1 MRNADVG
8 VFFDEWRRKVIE
20 ISKQDI
26 EKANILIDSLAYI
39 KDFHQKIVVI
49 KYGGHAMISEQM
61 RQRVISDIA
70 WLSYVGMKPIIV
82 HGGGPEINR
91 MLELQRVEPQFINGL
106 RVTSSDVM
114 RTVEM
119 VLTGSISPNLTT
131 MLNEEG
137 VSSVSV
143 SGKDNKI
150 MEAVKKDESLGLV
163 GQVTNVNTGYLRQM
177 LDDNLLPVISP
188 IAYGPKG
195 ESLNI
200 NSDEAAA
207 AIASALAAEKMIYL
221 TDINGIYEDPA
232 DPTTLYSVMSA
243 DQIQAAIENEMIT
256 GGMIPKVENCLD
268 AIQSGV
274 RSCQIIDG
282 TIPHA
287 IILELFTKNGIGTMI
302 TA

>member
-1 MRNADVG
+1 M
-8 VFFDEWRRKVIE
+8 IE

-26 EKANILIDSLAYI
+26 AKADILIDSMSYI
-39 KDFHQKIVVI
+39 KQFHQKIVVI
-49 KYGGHAMISEQM
+49 KYGGHAMISEDKRKQ
-61 RQRVISDIA
+61 VISDIA

-91 MLELQRVEPQFINGL
+91 MLEMEGVEPHFINGL

-119 VLTGSISPNLTT
+119 VLTGLISPNLTT

-137 VSSVSV
+137 VASVSV

-150 MEAVKKDESLGLV
+150 MKAMQKDESLGLV
-163 GQVTNVNTGYLRQM
+163 GQVTEVNTDYLHQM
-177 LDDNLLPVISP
+177 LDDNMLPVISP

-207 AIASALAAEKMIYL
+207 AIASALKAEKMIYL
-221 TDINGIYEDPA
+221 TDVNGIYENPDDPS
-232 DPTTLYSVMSA
+232 TLFSEISA
-243 DQIQAAIENEMIT
+243 AQIKTAIQNDIIT
-256 GGMIPKVENCLD
+256 GGMIPKVENCLG

-274 RSCQIIDG
+274 KSCQIIDG

>member
-1 MRNADVG
+1 M
-8 VFFDEWRRKVIE
+8 IE

-91 MLELQRVEPQFINGL
+91 MLELQGVEPQFINGL

-163 GQVTNVNTGYLRQM
+163 GQVTNVNTDYLRQM

-207 AIASALAAEKMIYL
+207 AIASALNAEKMIYL

-232 DPTTLYSVMSA
+232 DPTTLCSVMSA
-243 DQIQAAIENEMIT
+243 DQIQKAIENEMIT

>member
-1 MRNADVG
+1 M
-8 VFFDEWRRKVIE
+8 IE

-91 MLELQRVEPQFINGL
+91 MLELQGVEPQFINGL

>member
-1 MRNADVG
+1 M
-8 VFFDEWRRKVIE
+8 IE

-26 EKANILIDSLAYI
+26 AKADILIDSMSYI
-39 KDFHQKIVVI
+39 KQFHQKIVVI
-49 KYGGHAMISEQM
+49 KYGGHAMISEDKRKQ
-61 RQRVISDIA
+61 VISDIA

-91 MLELQRVEPQFINGL
+91 MLEMQGVEPHFINGL

-119 VLTGSISPNLTT
+119 VLTGLISPNLTT

-137 VSSVSV
+137 VASVSV

-150 MEAVKKDESLGLV
+150 MKAMQKDESLGLV
-163 GQVTNVNTGYLRQM
+163 GQVTEVNTDYLHQM
-177 LDDNLLPVISP
+177 LDDNMLPVISP

-207 AIASALAAEKMIYL
+207 AIASALKAEKMIYL
-221 TDINGIYEDPA
+221 TDVNGIYENPDDPS
-232 DPTTLYSVMSA
+232 TLFSEISA
-243 DQIQAAIENEMIT
+243 AQIKTAIQNDIIT
-256 GGMIPKVENCLD
+256 GGMIPKVENCLG

-274 RSCQIIDG
+274 KSCQIIDG

>member
-1 MRNADVG
+1 MQNADVG

-91 MLELQRVEPQFINGL
+91 MLELQGVEPQFINGL

-163 GQVTNVNTGYLRQM
+163 GQVTNVNTDYLRQM

-188 IAYGPKG
+188 IAHGPKG

-207 AIASALAAEKMIYL
+207 AIASALNAEKMIYL

-232 DPTTLYSVMSA
+232 DSTTLCSVMSA
-243 DQIQAAIENEMIT
+243 DQIQKAIENEMIT

>member
-1 MRNADVG
+1 
-8 VFFDEWRRKVIE
+8 
-20 ISKQDI
+20 
-26 EKANILIDSLAYI
+26 
-39 KDFHQKIVVI
+39 
-49 KYGGHAMISEQM
+49 
-61 RQRVISDIA
+61 
-70 WLSYVGMKPIIV
+70 
-82 HGGGPEINR
+82 
-91 MLELQRVEPQFINGL
+91 
-106 RVTSSDVM
+106 
-114 RTVEM
+114 
-119 VLTGSISPNLTT
+119 

-163 GQVTNVNTGYLRQM
+163 GQVTNVNTDYLRQM

-188 IAYGPKG
+188 IAHGPKG

-207 AIASALAAEKMIYL
+207 AIASALNAEKMIYL

-232 DPTTLYSVMSA
+232 DPTTLCSVMSA
-243 DQIQAAIENEMIT
+243 DQIQKAIENEMIT

>member
-1 MRNADVG
+1 
-8 VFFDEWRRKVIE
+8 
-20 ISKQDI
+20 
-26 EKANILIDSLAYI
+26 
-39 KDFHQKIVVI
+39 
-49 KYGGHAMISEQM
+49 
-61 RQRVISDIA
+61 
-70 WLSYVGMKPIIV
+70 
-82 HGGGPEINR
+82 
-91 MLELQRVEPQFINGL
+91 
-106 RVTSSDVM
+106 
-114 RTVEM
+114 
-119 VLTGSISPNLTT
+119 

-143 SGKDNKI
+143 SGKDNKV

-163 GQVTNVNTGYLRQM
+163 GQVTNVNTDYLNQM
-177 LDDNLLPVISP
+177 LDDNMLPVISP

-207 AIASALAAEKMIYL
+207 AIASALKAEKMIYL

-232 DPTTLYSVMSA
+232 DPSTLYSVMSA
-243 DQIQAAIENEMIT
+243 DQIQEAIENKIIT
-256 GGMIPKVENCLD
+256 GGMIPKVENCLG

-274 RSCQIIDG
+274 HSCQIIDG

>member
-1 MRNADVG
+1 MK
-8 VFFDEWRRKVIE
+8 WRRKVIE
-20 ISKQDI
+20 ISEQDI
-26 EKANILIDSLAYI
+26 EKADILINSLAYI

-49 KYGGHAMISEQM
+49 KYGGHAMISEEM

-91 MLELQRVEPQFINGL
+91 MLEMQGVEPHFINGL

-119 VLTGSISPNLTT
+119 VLTGLISPNLTT

-143 SGKDNKI
+143 SGKDNKV

-163 GQVTNVNTGYLRQM
+163 GQVTNVNTDYLNQM
-177 LDDNLLPVISP
+177 LDDSMLPVISP
-188 IAYGPKG
+188 IAYGPRG

-207 AIASALAAEKMIYL
+207 AIASALKAEKMIYL

-232 DPTTLYSVMSA
+232 DPSTLYSVMSA
-243 DQIQAAIENEMIT
+243 DQIQEAIENKIIT
-256 GGMIPKVENCLD
+256 GGMIPKVENCLG

-274 RSCQIIDG
+274 QSCQIIDG

>member
-1 MRNADVG
+1 M
-8 VFFDEWRRKVIE
+8 IE

-91 MLELQRVEPQFINGL
+91 MLELQGVEPQFINGL

-163 GQVTNVNTGYLRQM
+163 GQVTNVNTDYLRQM

-207 AIASALAAEKMIYL
+207 AIASALNAEKMIYL

-232 DPTTLYSVMSA
+232 DSTTLCSVMSA
-243 DQIQAAIENEMIT
+243 DQIQKAIENEMIT

>member
-1 MRNADVG
+1 
-8 VFFDEWRRKVIE
+8 
-20 ISKQDI
+20 
-26 EKANILIDSLAYI
+26 
-39 KDFHQKIVVI
+39 
-49 KYGGHAMISEQM
+49 
-61 RQRVISDIA
+61 
-70 WLSYVGMKPIIV
+70 MKPIIV

-91 MLELQRVEPQFINGL
+91 MLEMQGVEPHFINGL

-119 VLTGSISPNLTT
+119 VLTGLISPNLTT

-143 SGKDNKI
+143 SGKDNKV

-163 GQVTNVNTGYLRQM
+163 GQVTNVNTDYLNQM
-177 LDDNLLPVISP
+177 LDDNMLPVISP

-207 AIASALAAEKMIYL
+207 AIASALKAEKMIYL

-232 DPTTLYSVMSA
+232 DPSTLYSVMSA
-243 DQIQAAIENEMIT
+243 DQIQEAIENKIIT
-256 GGMIPKVENCLD
+256 GGMIPKVENCLG

-274 RSCQIIDG
+274 HSCQIIDG

>member
-1 MRNADVG
+1 MQNADVG

-91 MLELQRVEPQFINGL
+91 MLELQGVEPQFINGL

-163 GQVTNVNTGYLRQM
+163 GQVTNVNTDYLRQM

-207 AIASALAAEKMIYL
+207 AIASALNAEKMIYL

-232 DPTTLYSVMSA
+232 DSTTLCSVMSA
-243 DQIQAAIENEMIT
+243 DQIQKAIENEMIT

>member
-1 MRNADVG
+1 M
-8 VFFDEWRRKVIE
+8 IE

-26 EKANILIDSLAYI
+26 EKADILIDSLAYI

-49 KYGGHAMISEQM
+49 KYGGHAMVSEEI

-91 MLELQRVEPQFINGL
+91 MLELQAVEPQFINGL

-119 VLTGSISPNLTT
+119 VLTGLISPNLTT

-137 VSSVSV
+137 IAAISI
-143 SGKDNKI
+143 SGKDNKV
-150 MEAVKKDESLGLV
+150 MEAVKKDEALGLV
-163 GQVTNVNTGYLRQM
+163 GEVTKVNTEYLHQM
-177 LDDNLLPVISP
+177 LADNILPVISP
-188 IAYGPKG
+188 IAYGPQG

-207 AIASALAAEKMIYL
+207 AIASALKAEKMIYL

-232 DPTTLYSVMSA
+232 DPTSLYSEMSA
-243 DQIQAAIENEMIT
+243 EQIQLAIENEVIT
-256 GGMIPKVENCLD
+256 GGMIPKVENCLN

-274 RSCQIIDG
+274 HSCQIIDG
-282 TIPHA
+282 TIAHA

>member
-1 MRNADVG
+1 M
-8 VFFDEWRRKVIE
+8 IE

-91 MLELQRVEPQFINGL
+91 MLELQGVEPQFINGL

-163 GQVTNVNTGYLRQM
+163 GQVTNVNTDYLRQM

>member
-1 MRNADVG
+1 M
-8 VFFDEWRRKVIE
+8 IE

-26 EKANILIDSLAYI
+26 AKADILIDSMSYI
-39 KDFHQKIVVI
+39 KQFHQKIVVI
-49 KYGGHAMISEQM
+49 KYGGHAMISEEKRKQ
-61 RQRVISDIA
+61 VISDIA

-91 MLELQRVEPQFINGL
+91 MLEMQGVEPHFINGL

-119 VLTGSISPNLTT
+119 VLTGLISPNLTT

-137 VSSVSV
+137 VASVSV

-150 MEAVKKDESLGLV
+150 MKAMQKDESLGLV
-163 GQVTNVNTGYLRQM
+163 GQVTEVNTDYLHQM
-177 LDDNLLPVISP
+177 LDDNMLPVISP

-207 AIASALAAEKMIYL
+207 AIASALKAEKMIYL
-221 TDINGIYEDPA
+221 TDVNGIYESPDDPS
-232 DPTTLYSVMSA
+232 TLFSEISA
-243 DQIQAAIENEMIT
+243 AQIKTAIQNDIIT
-256 GGMIPKVENCLD
+256 GGMIPKVENCLG

-274 RSCQIIDG
+274 KSCQIIDG

>member
-1 MRNADVG
+1 MK
-8 VFFDEWRRKVIE
+8 WRRKVIE
-20 ISKQDI
+20 ISEQDI
-26 EKANILIDSLAYI
+26 EKADILINSLAYI

-49 KYGGHAMISEQM
+49 KYGGHAMISEEM

-91 MLELQRVEPQFINGL
+91 MLEMQGVEPHFINGL

-119 VLTGSISPNLTT
+119 VLTGLISPNLTT

-143 SGKDNKI
+143 SGKDNKV

-163 GQVTNVNTGYLRQM
+163 GQVTNVNTDYLNQM
-177 LDDNLLPVISP
+177 LDDSMLPVISP

-207 AIASALAAEKMIYL
+207 AIASALKAEKMIYL

-232 DPTTLYSVMSA
+232 DPSTLYSVMSA
-243 DQIQAAIENEMIT
+243 DQIQEAIENKIIT
-256 GGMIPKVENCLD
+256 GGMIPKVENCLG

-274 RSCQIIDG
+274 HSCQIIDG

>member
-1 MRNADVG
+1 MQKADTE
-8 VFFDEWRRKVIE
+8 VFFIEWRRKVIE
-20 ISKQDI
+20 IKQQDI

-39 KDFHQKIVVI
+39 KDFHQKVVVI
-49 KYGGHAMISEQM
+49 KYGGHAMASKDL

-91 MLELQRVEPQFINGL
+91 MLEMQGVQPSFIKGL
-106 RVTSSDVM
+106 RVTSSEVM
-114 RTVEM
+114 QTVEM
-119 VLTGSISPNLTT
+119 VLTGLVSPSLTT

-137 VSSVSV
+137 VSSVSL

-150 MEAVKKDESLGLV
+150 MQAVQKDPSLGLV
-163 GQVTNVNTGYLRQM
+163 GQVTQVNTRYLQQM
-177 LDDNLLPVISP
+177 LDANMLPVISP

-207 AIASALAAEKMIYL
+207 AIASALQAEKMIYL
-221 TDINGIYEDPA
+221 TDINGIYEKPD
-232 DPTTLYSVMSA
+232 DPTTLYSEMSA
-243 DQIQAAIENEMIT
+243 EQIEVAVQNGVIT
-256 GGMIPKVENCLD
+256 GGMIPKVENCLA

-274 RSCQIIDG
+274 HSCQIIDG

-287 IILELFTKNGIGTMI
+287 LILELFTKNGIGTMI
-302 TA
+302 TT

>member
-1 MRNADVG
+1 MR
-8 VFFDEWRRKVIE
+8 WRRKVIE
-20 ISKQDI
+20 ISEQDI
-26 EKANILIDSLAYI
+26 EKADILINSLAYI

-49 KYGGHAMISEQM
+49 KYGGHAMISEEM

-91 MLELQRVEPQFINGL
+91 MLEMQGVEPRFINGL
-106 RVTSSDVM
+106 RVTSSEVM

-119 VLTGSISPNLTT
+119 VLTGLISPNLTT

-143 SGKDNKI
+143 SGKDNKV

-163 GQVTNVNTGYLRQM
+163 GQVTNVNTDYLNQM
-177 LDDNLLPVISP
+177 LDDNMLPVISP

-207 AIASALAAEKMIYL
+207 AIASALKAEKMIYL

-232 DPTTLYSVMSA
+232 DPSTLYSVMSA
-243 DQIQAAIENEMIT
+243 DQIQEAIENKIIT
-256 GGMIPKVENCLD
+256 GGMIPKVENCLG

-274 RSCQIIDG
+274 QSCQIIDG

>member
-1 MRNADVG
+1 M
-8 VFFDEWRRKVIE
+8 IE

-26 EKANILIDSLAYI
+26 EKADILINSLAYI

-49 KYGGHAMISEQM
+49 KYGGHAMISEEM

-91 MLELQRVEPQFINGL
+91 MLEMQGVEPHFINGL

-119 VLTGSISPNLTT
+119 VLTGLISPNLTT

-143 SGKDNKI
+143 SGKDNKV

-163 GQVTNVNTGYLRQM
+163 GQVTNVNTDYLNQM
-177 LDDNLLPVISP
+177 LDDNMLPVISP

-207 AIASALAAEKMIYL
+207 AIASALKAEKMIYL

-232 DPTTLYSVMSA
+232 DPSTLYSVMSA
-243 DQIQAAIENEMIT
+243 DQIQEAIEKKIIT
-256 GGMIPKVENCLD
+256 GGMIPKVENCLG

-274 RSCQIIDG
+274 HSCQIIDG

>member
-1 MRNADVG
+1 M
-8 VFFDEWRRKVIE
+8 IE

-26 EKANILIDSLAYI
+26 EKADILINSLAYI

-49 KYGGHAMISEQM
+49 KYGGHAMISEEM

-91 MLELQRVEPQFINGL
+91 MLEMQGVEPHFINGL

-119 VLTGSISPNLTT
+119 VLTGLISPNLTT

-143 SGKDNKI
+143 SGKDNKV

-163 GQVTNVNTGYLRQM
+163 GQVTNVNTDYLNQM
-177 LDDNLLPVISP
+177 LDDNMLPVISP

-207 AIASALAAEKMIYL
+207 AIASALKAEKMIYL

-232 DPTTLYSVMSA
+232 DPSTLHSVMSA
-243 DQIQAAIENEMIT
+243 DQIQEAIKNKIIT
-256 GGMIPKVENCLD
+256 GGMIPKVENCLG

-274 RSCQIIDG
+274 HSCQIIDG

>member
-1 MRNADVG
+1 M
-8 VFFDEWRRKVIE
+8 IE

-26 EKANILIDSLAYI
+26 EKADILIDSLAYI

-49 KYGGHAMISEQM
+49 KYGGHAMVSEEI

-91 MLELQRVEPQFINGL
+91 MLELQAVEPQFINGL

-119 VLTGSISPNLTT
+119 VLTGLISPNLTT

-137 VSSVSV
+137 IAAISI
-143 SGKDNKI
+143 SGKDNKV
-150 MEAVKKDESLGLV
+150 MEAVKKDEALGLV
-163 GQVTNVNTGYLRQM
+163 GEVTKVNTEYLHQM
-177 LDDNLLPVISP
+177 LADNILPVISP
-188 IAYGPKG
+188 IAYGPQG

-207 AIASALAAEKMIYL
+207 AIASALKAEKMIYL

-232 DPTTLYSVMSA
+232 DPTSLYSEMSA
-243 DQIQAAIENEMIT
+243 EQIQLAIENEVIT
-256 GGMIPKVENCLD
+256 GGMIPKVENCLN

-274 RSCQIIDG
+274 HSCQIIDG

>member
-1 MRNADVG
+1 M
-8 VFFDEWRRKVIE
+8 IE

-91 MLELQRVEPQFINGL
+91 MLELQGVEPQFINGL

-163 GQVTNVNTGYLRQM
+163 GQVTNVNTDYLRQM

-188 IAYGPKG
+188 IAHGPKG

-207 AIASALAAEKMIYL
+207 AIASALNAEKMIYL

-232 DPTTLYSVMSA
+232 DPTTLCSVMSA
-243 DQIQAAIENEMIT
+243 DQIQKAIENEMIT

>member
-8 VFFDEWRRKVIE
+8 VFFDEWRKKVIE

-91 MLELQRVEPQFINGL
+91 MLELQGVEPQFINGL

-221 TDINGIYEDPA
+221 TDINGIYEDLA

>member
-1 MRNADVG
+1 MQNADVG

-91 MLELQRVEPQFINGL
+91 MLELQGVEPQFINGL

-119 VLTGSISPNLTT
+119 VLTGLISPNLTT

-163 GQVTNVNTGYLRQM
+163 GQVTNVNTDYLRQM

-207 AIASALAAEKMIYL
+207 AIASALNAEKMIYL

-232 DPTTLYSVMSA
+232 DPTTLCSVMSA
-243 DQIQAAIENEMIT
+243 DQIQKAIENEMIT

>member
-1 MRNADVG
+1 M
-8 VFFDEWRRKVIE
+8 IE

-26 EKANILIDSLAYI
+26 EKADILIDSLAYI

-49 KYGGHAMISEQM
+49 KYGGHAMISEEM

-91 MLELQRVEPQFINGL
+91 MLEMQGVEPHFINGL

-119 VLTGSISPNLTT
+119 VLTGLISPNLTT

-143 SGKDNKI
+143 SGKDNKV

-163 GQVTNVNTGYLRQM
+163 GQVTNVNTDYLNQM
-177 LDDNLLPVISP
+177 LDDNMLPVISP

-207 AIASALAAEKMIYL
+207 AIASALKAEKMIYL

-232 DPTTLYSVMSA
+232 DPSTLHSVMSA
-243 DQIQAAIENEMIT
+243 DQIQEAIKNKIIT
-256 GGMIPKVENCLD
+256 GGMIPKVENCLG

-274 RSCQIIDG
+274 HSCQIIDG

>member
-1 MRNADVG
+1 M
-8 VFFDEWRRKVIE
+8 IE
-20 ISKQDI
+20 IKQQDI

-39 KDFHQKIVVI
+39 KDFHQKVVVI
-49 KYGGHAMISEQM
+49 KYGGHAMASKDL

-91 MLELQRVEPQFINGL
+91 MLEMQGVQPSFIKGL
-106 RVTSSDVM
+106 RVTSSEVM
-114 RTVEM
+114 QTVEM
-119 VLTGSISPNLTT
+119 VLTGLVSPSLTT

-137 VSSVSV
+137 VSSVSL

-150 MEAVKKDESLGLV
+150 MQAVQKDPSLGLV
-163 GQVTNVNTGYLRQM
+163 GQVTQVNTRYLQQM
-177 LDDNLLPVISP
+177 LDANMLPVISP

-207 AIASALAAEKMIYL
+207 AIASALQAEKMIYL
-221 TDINGIYEDPA
+221 TDINGIYEKPD
-232 DPTTLYSVMSA
+232 DPTTLYSEMSA
-243 DQIQAAIENEMIT
+243 EQIEVAVQNGVIT
-256 GGMIPKVENCLD
+256 GGMIPKVENCLA

-274 RSCQIIDG
+274 HSCQIIDG

-287 IILELFTKNGIGTMI
+287 LILELFTKNGIGTMI
-302 TA
+302 TT

>member
-1 MRNADVG
+1 M
-8 VFFDEWRRKVIE
+8 IE

-39 KDFHQKIVVI
+39 KDFYQKIIVI
-49 KYGGHAMISEQM
+49 KYGGHAMVSEEI

-70 WLSYVGMKPIIV
+70 WLSYAGMKPIIV

-91 MLELQRVEPQFINGL
+91 MLELQAVEPQFMNGL
-106 RVTSSDVM
+106 RVTSHDVM

-119 VLTGSISPNLTT
+119 VLTGLISPNLTT

-137 VSSVSV
+137 IAAISI
-143 SGKDNKI
+143 SGKDNKV
-150 MEAVKKDESLGLV
+150 MEAVKKDEALGLV
-163 GQVTNVNTGYLRQM
+163 GEVTKVNTAYLHQM
-177 LDDNLLPVISP
+177 LADNILPVISP
-188 IAYGPKG
+188 IAYGPQG

-207 AIASALAAEKMIYL
+207 AIASALKAEKMIYL

-232 DPTTLYSVMSA
+232 DPTSLYSEMSA
-243 DQIQAAIENEMIT
+243 KEIQITIENEVIT
-256 GGMIPKVENCLD
+256 GGMIPKVKNCLS

-274 RSCQIIDG
+274 HSCQIIDG

-287 IILELFTKNGIGTMI
+287 IILELFTKNGLGTMI
-302 TA
+302 TV

>member
-1 MRNADVG
+1 M
-8 VFFDEWRRKVIE
+8 IE

-274 RSCQIIDG
+274 HSCQIIDG

>member
-1 MRNADVG
+1 M
-8 VFFDEWRRKVIE
+8 IE

-91 MLELQRVEPQFINGL
+91 MLELQGVEPQFINGL

-143 SGKDNKI
+143 SGKDNKT

-163 GQVTNVNTGYLRQM
+163 GEVTNVNTDYLRQM

-207 AIASALAAEKMIYL
+207 AIASALNAEKMIYL

-232 DPTTLYSVMSA
+232 DPTTLCSVMSA
-243 DQIQAAIENEMIT
+243 DQIQKAIENEMIT

>member
-1 MRNADVG
+1 M
-8 VFFDEWRRKVIE
+8 IE
-20 ISKQDI
+20 IKQQDI

-39 KDFHQKIVVI
+39 KDFHQKVVVI
-49 KYGGHAMISEQM
+49 KYGGHAMASKDL

-91 MLELQRVEPQFINGL
+91 MLEMQGVQPSFIKGL
-106 RVTSSDVM
+106 RVTSSEVM
-114 RTVEM
+114 QTVEM
-119 VLTGSISPNLTT
+119 VLTGLVSPSLTT

-137 VSSVSV
+137 VSSVSL

-150 MEAVKKDESLGLV
+150 MQAVQKDPSLGLV
-163 GQVTNVNTGYLRQM
+163 GQVTQVNTRYLQQM
-177 LDDNLLPVISP
+177 LDANMLPVISP

-207 AIASALAAEKMIYL
+207 AIASALQAEKMIYL
-221 TDINGIYEDPA
+221 TDINGIYEKPG
-232 DPTTLYSVMSA
+232 DPTTLYSEMSA
-243 DQIQAAIENEMIT
+243 EQIEVAVQNGVIT
-256 GGMIPKVENCLD
+256 GGMIPKVENCLA

-274 RSCQIIDG
+274 HSCQIIDG

-287 IILELFTKNGIGTMI
+287 LILELFTKNGIGTMI
-302 TA
+302 TT

>member
-1 MRNADVG
+1 M
-8 VFFDEWRRKVIE
+8 IE

-91 MLELQRVEPQFINGL
+91 MLELQGVEPQFINGL

-143 SGKDNKI
+143 SGKDNKT

-163 GQVTNVNTGYLRQM
+163 GEVTNVNTDYLRQM

-207 AIASALAAEKMIYL
+207 AIASALNAEKMIYL

-232 DPTTLYSVMSA
+232 DSTTLCSVMSA
-243 DQIQAAIENEMIT
+243 DQIQKAIENEMIT

>member
-1 MRNADVG
+1 M
-8 VFFDEWRRKVIE
+8 IE

-26 EKANILIDSLAYI
+26 EKADILINSLAYI

-49 KYGGHAMISEQM
+49 KYGGHAMISEEM

-91 MLELQRVEPQFINGL
+91 MLEMQGVEPHFINGL

-119 VLTGSISPNLTT
+119 VLTGLISPNLTT

-143 SGKDNKI
+143 SGKDNKV

-163 GQVTNVNTGYLRQM
+163 GQVTNVNTDYLNQM
-177 LDDNLLPVISP
+177 LDDNMLPVISP

-207 AIASALAAEKMIYL
+207 AIASALKAEKMIYL

-232 DPTTLYSVMSA
+232 DPSTLYSVMSA
-243 DQIQAAIENEMIT
+243 DQIQAAIENKIIT
-256 GGMIPKVENCLD
+256 GGMIPKVENCLG
-268 AIQSGV
+268 AIQTGV
-274 RSCQIIDG
+274 HSCQIIDG

>member
-1 MRNADVG
+1 M
-8 VFFDEWRRKVIE
+8 IE

-26 EKANILIDSLAYI
+26 EKADILIDSLAYI

-49 KYGGHAMISEQM
+49 KYGGHAMVSEEI

-91 MLELQRVEPQFINGL
+91 MLELQAVEPQFINGL

-119 VLTGSISPNLTT
+119 VLTGLISPNLTT

-137 VSSVSV
+137 IAAISI
-143 SGKDNKI
+143 SGKDNKV
-150 MEAVKKDESLGLV
+150 MEAVKKDEALGLV
-163 GQVTNVNTGYLRQM
+163 GEVTKVNTEYLQQM
-177 LDDNLLPVISP
+177 LADNILPVISP
-188 IAYGPKG
+188 IAYGPQG

-207 AIASALAAEKMIYL
+207 AIASALKAEKMIYL

-232 DPTTLYSVMSA
+232 DPTSLYSEMSA
-243 DQIQAAIENEMIT
+243 EQIQLAIENEVIT
-256 GGMIPKVENCLD
+256 GGMIPKVENCLN

-274 RSCQIIDG
+274 HSCQIIDG

>member
-1 MRNADVG
+1 M
-8 VFFDEWRRKVIE
+8 IE

-39 KDFHQKIVVI
+39 KDIHQKIVVI

-91 MLELQRVEPQFINGL
+91 MLELQGVEPQFINGL

-163 GQVTNVNTGYLRQM
+163 GQVTNVNTDYLRQM

-207 AIASALAAEKMIYL
+207 AIASALNAEKMIYL

-232 DPTTLYSVMSA
+232 DSTTLCSVMSA
-243 DQIQAAIENEMIT
+243 DQIQKAIENEMIT

>member
-1 MRNADVG
+1 M
-8 VFFDEWRRKVIE
+8 IE

-26 EKANILIDSLAYI
+26 EKADILIDSLAYI

-49 KYGGHAMISEQM
+49 KYGGHAMVSEEI

-91 MLELQRVEPQFINGL
+91 MLELQAVEPQFINGL

-119 VLTGSISPNLTT
+119 VLTGLISPNLTT

-137 VSSVSV
+137 IAAISI
-143 SGKDNKI
+143 SGKDNKV
-150 MEAVKKDESLGLV
+150 MEAVKKDEALGLV
-163 GQVTNVNTGYLRQM
+163 GEVTKVNTEYLHQM
-177 LDDNLLPVISP
+177 LADNILPVISP
-188 IAYGPKG
+188 IAYGPQG

-207 AIASALAAEKMIYL
+207 AIASALKAEKMIYL

-232 DPTTLYSVMSA
+232 DPTSLYSEMSA
-243 DQIQAAIENEMIT
+243 EQIQIAIENEVIT
-256 GGMIPKVENCLD
+256 GGMIPKVENCLN

-274 RSCQIIDG
+274 HSCQIIDG

>member
-1 MRNADVG
+1 M
-8 VFFDEWRRKVIE
+8 IE

-91 MLELQRVEPQFINGL
+91 MLELQGVEPQFINGL

-221 TDINGIYEDPA
+221 TDINGIYEDLA

>member
-1 MRNADVG
+1 LRNADVG

-91 MLELQRVEPQFINGL
+91 MLELQGVEPQFINGL

>member
-1 MRNADVG
+1 M
-8 VFFDEWRRKVIE
+8 IE

-39 KDFHQKIVVI
+39 KDFYQKIIVI
-49 KYGGHAMISEQM
+49 KYCGHAMVSEEI

-91 MLELQRVEPQFINGL
+91 MLELQAVEPQFMNGL
-106 RVTSSDVM
+106 RVTSHDVM

-119 VLTGSISPNLTT
+119 VLTGLISPNLTT

-137 VSSVSV
+137 IAAISI
-143 SGKDNKI
+143 SGKDNKV
-150 MEAVKKDESLGLV
+150 MEAVKKDEALGLV
-163 GQVTNVNTGYLRQM
+163 GEVTKVNTAYLHQM
-177 LDDNLLPVISP
+177 LADNILPVISP
-188 IAYGPKG
+188 IAYGPQG

-207 AIASALAAEKMIYL
+207 AIASALKAEKMIYL

-232 DPTTLYSVMSA
+232 DPTSLYSEMSA
-243 DQIQAAIENEMIT
+243 KEIQIAIENEVIT
-256 GGMIPKVENCLD
+256 GGMIPKVKNCLS

-274 RSCQIIDG
+274 HSCQIIDG

-287 IILELFTKNGIGTMI
+287 IILELFTKNGLGTMI